1 MNKLFIAAGMAALGS
16 AIMPTAR
23 TAGVNRSFIQRCIK
37 NLHHL
42 RASRLNADPAAGAD
56 SQLVDEKGWKSDR
69 RQSPLYDLAANN
81 PYVIAASLFSKKHR

>member
-1 MNKLFIAAGMAALGS
+1 MNKLFIATGMAALGS
-16 AIMPTAR
+16 VIMPTAR